1 MKVIPAALIAALFLA
16 LGLRLLKVGAKS
28 GGSERWLAAFFLA
41 YGVALPIRMQ
51 TATTMVDG
59 LVTSPALSATGHIV
73 LGIAICCFTIF
84 VWRVFR
90 PNASWA
96 LGLTMVLLG
105 SHVSALALVLALG
118 GHLSEGHVSVLFV
131 NTIRSLPFLWALVES
146 LLYYRAMVRRLE
158 LGLSDAV
165 VANRFRLFAI
175 WTGALFLMP
184 FSLAMLRLY
193 NHVVGVDTTAAHAEA
208 IATYLPM
215 VQVTVLC
222 TGISAFVAL
231 WLSFFPPR
239 AYVDRL
245 MRQRSAAA

>member
-1 MKVIPAALIAALFLA
+1 MKVVPAVLIAALFLA
-16 LGLRLLKVGAKS
+16 LGLRLFKVGAKS

-41 YGVALPIRMQ
+41 YGIAVPTRMW

-105 SHVSALALVLALG
+105 SHVSALAVVLALG
-118 GHLSEGHVSVLFV
+118 GHLGEGHASVLIV
-131 NTIRSLPFLWALVES
+131 NTIRALPFLWALVES

-184 FSLAMLRLY
+184 FSLAVLRLY
-193 NHVVGVDTTAAHAEA
+193 SRLTGAGTAASQAEMLA
-208 IATYLPM
+208 MFLPI
-215 VQVTVLC
+215 VQVLVLF

-239 AYVDRL
+239 AYQDWL
-245 MRQRSAAA
+245 MRQRTVVV